1 MTEFDDILGGLEDFL
16 AREVDRV
23 HDENEWL
30 DDPRRV
36 YDQDGHHSA
45 DTLALLHQV
54 RTRSAAAGYYTMVLP
69 SDVGGSDIGY
79 EGMLLAWERLFTHC
93 GPKRWLGYVA
103 MAHWSKGASPVL
115 RHASQAAREKLLDGL
130 VAGERTMCFAMSE
143 PDAGS
148 DAWNIRTRATR
159 VDGGWSITG
168 SKQWISNGAGAD
180 FAVVIAVTDPE
191 TFAQRKG
198 GGGAF
203 LVDTATPGFA
213 VAGVSPM
220 FGNLGSD
227 ETILHFDEVFVP
239 DDYVLGDPGQGFA
252 IAMEGVSFGRVY
264 NCGKA
269 VGIARWALDEALAYT
284 KVRKAFGREISQHQ
298 AIGFRL
304 ADAAIGIQ
312 SARLVAL
319 NVARLLDAGRPARKE
334 LAMAKVLAT
343 DNALRVIDSAMQAH
357 GAMGFTNEV
366 GLAKAHQMIR
376 TLEVADGTSEILR
389 RQIAQQLLRGDT
401 SL

>member
-1 MTEFDDILGGLEDFL
+1 MTGFDDILGGLEDFL
-16 AREVDRV
+16 VHEVDRV

-36 YDQDGHHSA
+36 YNENGHHSA
-45 DTLALLHQV
+45 DTLALFRQV
-54 RTRSAAAGYYTMVLP
+54 RTRSAAAGFYTMALP
-69 SDVGGSDIGY
+69 RDVGGSGIGY
-79 EGMLLAWERLFTHC
+79 EGMLLAWERLFSHC

-103 MAHWSKGASPVL
+103 MAHWSKGASPLL
-115 RHASQAAREKLLDGL
+115 RHATPAAREKVLQGL
-130 VAGERTMCFAMSE
+130 VAGEQTMCFAMSE

-159 VDGGWSITG
+159 VAGGWSITG

-180 FAVVIAVTDPE
+180 VAVVVAVTEPE

-198 GGGAF
+198 GVGAF
-203 LVDTATPGFA
+203 LVDTTTAGFS

-227 ETILHFDEVFVP
+227 ETILHFDDMFVP
-239 DDYVLGDPGQGFA
+239 DDHVLGEPGQGFT

-269 VGIARWALDEALAYT
+269 VGIARWSLDKALAYS
-284 KVRKAFGREISQHQ
+284 KVRKAFGKEIAQHQ

-319 NVARLLDAGRPARKE
+319 NTARLLDAGRPARKE

-357 GAMGFTNEV
+357 GAMGLTNEV
-366 GLAKAHQMIR
+366 GLVKAHQMIR

-389 RQIAQQLLRGDT
+389 RQITQQLLRGDT

>member
-1 MTEFDDILGGLEDFL
+1 VTEFDDVLGGLEDFL
-16 AREVDRV
+16 VREVDRV
-23 HDENEWL
+23 HEENEWL

-36 YDQDGHHSA
+36 YDENGHHSA
-45 DTLALLHQV
+45 DTRALLRQV

-69 SDVGGSDIGY
+69 GDVGGSAIGH
-79 EGMLLAWERLFTHC
+79 EGTLLAWERLFTHC
-93 GPKRWLGYVA
+93 GPKHWLGHVA

-115 RHASQAAREKLLDGL
+115 RHGTQAAREKLLDGL
-130 VAGERTMCFAMSE
+130 IAGEQTMCFAMSE

-148 DAWNIRTRATR
+148 DAWNIRTMATR
-159 VDGGWSITG
+159 VNGGWSITG

-180 FAVVIAVTDPE
+180 VAVVIAVTDPV
-191 TFAQRKG
+191 TFVQRKG
-198 GGGAF
+198 GVSAF
-203 LVDTATPGFA
+203 LVDTSTPGLT

-239 DDYVLGDPGQGFA
+239 DDHILGEPGQGFA

-269 VGIARWALDEALAYT
+269 VGIARWALDKALAYT
-284 KVRKAFGREISQHQ
+284 KVRKAFGREISQYQ
-298 AIGFRL
+298 SIGFRL

-343 DNALRVIDSAMQAH
+343 DNALKVIDSAMQAH

-389 RQIAQQLLRGDT
+389 RQIAKQLLRGDT